1 MSIERYQIPLPL
13 LKEAAGDYN
22 LLIKCRIC
30 CDHSSQGERYEKFIE
45 PYSTE
50 FDVLVSDMI
59 HLQDDVTKADL
70 ILWLYPVLNMSF
82 IHFEML
88 ENALTYSL
96 IKLGEDGPLDLPRL
110 KLMFNHA
117 KTARS
122 VKELEY
128 ALLPETLFDVPLV
141 NWTDAMFDGFYAS
154 MIFDDEN

>member
-1 MSIERYQIPLPL
+1 MSTERYQIPLPL

-30 CDHSSQGERYEKFIE
+30 CDHSDQNERYENFIE

-59 HLQDDVTKADL
+59 HLQDNVTKADL
-70 ILWLYPVLNMSF
+70 ILWLHPILKLGF
-82 IHFEML
+82 IHFGRIV
-88 ENALTYSL
+88 NALTYSL

-110 KLMFNHA
+110 KLMYDHA
-117 KTARS
+117 KTVYD

-128 ALLPETLFDVPLV
+128 ALLPETLFEVPLA
-141 NWTDAMFDGFYAS
+141 NWTDEMFNGFYAS
-154 MIFDDEN
+154 LIFDEED